1 MSEFAKK
8 TLQALEAAIEKR
20 ASQSMLSM
28 TIGGKAI
35 GMMSFTEQLDIRDRL
50 LREINACD
58 RAKKNQSPF
67 TIIKVRVDG

>member
-20 ASQSMLSM
+20 ANQSMLSM

-35 GMMSFTEQLDIRDRL
+35 GMMSLTEQLDIRDRL
-50 LREINACD
+50 LREINAS
-58 RAKKNQSPF
+58 ASQNLFK
-67 TIIKVRVDG
+67 TVRVRFDI